1 MNKFFALIML
11 ISGFLAGNI
20 LHASEEA
27 VKKANAE
34 YRMALADCN
43 EDKAISFVA
52 ANYREVGVRGNK
64 LDYAKVQQVA
74 GMLKLAKKLSG
85 PDPKL
90 ADMVEMNMLIRE
102 QGIMSAEQRQQ
113 IEAMEN
119 TDAGKKLKQQLSTKV
134 ASLILFLENH
144 KKAMKAAWQKHRV
157 ISCEVKKNRAKLVYH
172 IPSTVL
178 PGKTE
183 KVITRWQKNGNK
195 WYIYRSTSKLVK

>member
-1 MNKFFALIML
+1 ML
-11 ISGFLAGNI
+11 ISGFLAGSI

-157 ISCEVKKNRAKLVYH
+157 ISCEVKKIGPNWFIIFPVQFCRERPKR
-172 IPSTVL
+172 SL
-178 PGKTE
+178 PAGRKTE
-183 KVITRWQKNGNK
+183 ISGIFTAALPNW
-195 WYIYRSTSKLVK
+195 